1 MKLWGGRFK
10 SETDKLMEEFNSSI
24 SFDIRLLKHDI
35 LGSIAHAKGLYKA
48 GVLTED
54 ELNLI
59 EKGLKEILD
68 ETNVGEIPNDEDV
81 HSYVE
86 RLLTEK
92 IGDVGRKLHTGRSRN
107 DQVATDERLYLRD
120 EIDKIKEDLI
130 KLIDT
135 LKEMA
140 ETYKKAIMPGYT
152 HLQRAQPV
160 TFGHHLLAYV
170 EMFKRDLSRLED
182 MYKRVNVMPLGSGAL
197 AGTTFDIDRKYVA
210 SLLGF
215 DDITLNSM
223 DGVSD
228 RDFVIEFL
236 SFASITMM
244 HLSRFCEEL
253 ILWSTKEFD
262 FIEMDDRFSTGSSMM
277 PQKKNPDAAELIRG
291 KTGRVYGDLITI
303 LTVMK
308 GLSLAYNKDMKEDKE
323 ALFDGIDTLKMSLK
337 VFTEMIKTI
346 KVKTDN
352 MEKAAKYG
360 YMNATDFA
368 DYLVSKGIPF
378 RTAHEIAGK
387 VVLYAIER
395 NLAIEDLPLNEL
407 KKFSDVIDEDVY
419 EAIDLKNTLKK
430 KKTIGAP
437 TSIQS

>member
-10 SETDKLMEEFNSSI
+10 KDLDKLMEDFNSSI
-24 SFDIRLLKHDI
+24 SFDIRLLKYDI
-35 LGSIAHAKGLYKA
+35 MGSIAHAKGLYKA
-48 GVLTED
+48 GVLTEE

-59 EKGLKEILD
+59 EKGLKEIL
-68 ETNVGEIPNDEDV
+68 EESELKEIPQDEDV

-86 RLLTEK
+86 RLLVEK
-92 IGDVGRKLHTGRSRN
+92 IGDTGRKLHTGRSRN

-130 KLIDT
+130 KLINT

-140 ETYKKAIMPGYT
+140 KTYKEAIMPGYT

-160 TFGHHLLAYV
+160 TFGHYLLAYV
-170 EMFKRDLSRLED
+170 EMFKRDLSRLDD
-182 MYKRVNVMPLGSGAL
+182 MMKRVNVMPLGSGAL

-215 DDITLNSM
+215 DDITLNSI

-244 HLSRFCEEL
+244 HLSRFSEEL

-308 GLSLAYNKDMKEDKE
+308 GLPLAYNKDMQEDKE

-368 DYLVSKGIPF
+368 DYLVQKGIPF

-387 VVLYAIER
+387 VVLYALER
-395 NLAIEDLPLNEL
+395 NLAIEDLPLEEL
-407 KKFSDVIDEDVY
+407 KKFSDVIEKDVY
-419 EAIDLKNTLKK
+419 EAIDIKNILKK
-430 KKTIGAP
+430 RKTIGSP
-437 TSIQS
+437 KI

>member
-10 SETDKLMEEFNSSI
+10 KDLDKLMEDFNSSI
-24 SFDIRLLKHDI
+24 SFDIRLLKYDI
-35 LGSIAHAKGLYKA
+35 MGSIAHAKGLYKA
-48 GVLTED
+48 GVLTEE

-59 EKGLKEILD
+59 EKGLKEIL
-68 ETNVGEIPNDEDV
+68 EESELKEIPQDEDV

-86 RLLTEK
+86 RLLVEK

-140 ETYKKAIMPGYT
+140 ETYKETIMPGYT

-160 TFGHHLLAYV
+160 TFGHYLLAYV
-170 EMFKRDLSRLED
+170 EMFKRDLSRLDD
-182 MYKRVNVMPLGSGAL
+182 MMKRVNVMPLGSGAL
-197 AGTTFDIDRKYVA
+197 AGTTFNIDRYYVA

-308 GLSLAYNKDMKEDKE
+308 GLPLAYNKDMQEDKE

-368 DYLVSKGIPF
+368 DYLVQKGIPF

-387 VVLYAIER
+387 VVLYALER
-395 NLAIEDLPLNEL
+395 NLAIEDLPLEEL
-407 KKFSDVIDEDVY
+407 KKFSDVIEKDVY
-419 EAIDLKNTLKK
+419 EAIDIKNILKK
-430 KKTIGAP
+430 RKTIGSP
-437 TSIQS
+437 KI

>member
-92 IGDVGRKLHTGRSRN
+92 IGDTGRKLHTGRSRN

-182 MYKRVNVMPLGSGAL
+182 MVKRVNVMPLGSGAL

-244 HLSRFCEEL
+244 HLSRFSEEL

-308 GLSLAYNKDMKEDKE
+308 GLPLAYNKDMQEDKE

-352 MEKAAKYG
+352 MERAAKYG

-368 DYLVSKGIPF
+368 DYLVQKGIPF

-419 EAIDLKNTLKK
+419 EAIDLKNILKK
-430 KKTIGAP
+430 RKTIGAP
-437 TSIQS
+437 KI

>member
-1 MKLWGGRFK
+1 
-10 SETDKLMEEFNSSI
+10 MEEFNSSI

-308 GLSLAYNKDMKEDKE
+308 GLSLAYNKDMQEDKE

>member
-308 GLSLAYNKDMKEDKE
+308 GLPLAYNKDMQEDKE

-337 VFTEMIKTI
+337 VFIEMIKTI

>member
-1 MKLWGGRFK
+1 KY
-10 SETDKLMEEFNSSI
+10 
-24 SFDIRLLKHDI
+24 DIV
-35 LGSIAHAKGLYKA
+35 GSIAHAKGLYKA
-48 GVLTED
+48 GVLTEE

-59 EKGLKEILD
+59 EKGLKEIL
-68 ETNVGEIPNDEDV
+68 EESELKEISQDEDV

-86 RLLTEK
+86 RLLVEK

-135 LKEMA
+135 LNEMA
-140 ETYKKAIMPGYT
+140 KTYKEAIMPGYT

-182 MYKRVNVMPLGSGAL
+182 MVKRVNVMPLGSGAL

-215 DDITLNSM
+215 DDITLNSI

-308 GLSLAYNKDMKEDKE
+308 GLPLAYNKDMQEDKE

-395 NLAIEDLPLNEL
+395 NLAIEDLALEEL

-419 EAIDLKNTLKK
+419 EAIDLETTLKK
-430 KKTIGAP
+430 KKTIGSP
-437 TSIQS
+437 KI

>member
-10 SETDKLMEEFNSSI
+10 GSTDKLMEEFNSSI
-24 SFDIRLLKHDI
+24 SYDIRLLKYDI
-35 LGSIAHAKGLYKA
+35 QGSIAHAKGLNKA
-48 GVLTED
+48 GVLTDSEFD
-54 ELNLI
+54 LI
-59 EKGLKEILD
+59 EKGLNAIIE
-68 ETNVGEIPNDEDV
+68 ETDMNKIPDDEDV
-81 HSYVE
+81 HTYVE

-92 IGDVGRKLHTGRSRN
+92 IGDAGRKLHTGRSRN

-120 EIDKIKEDLI
+120 VVKEIKNDLN
-130 KLIDT
+130 KLINVLNEQAD
-135 LKEMA
+135 K
-140 ETYKKAIMPGYT
+140 YKDIIMPGYT

-160 TFGHHLLAYV
+160 TLGHHFHAYV
-170 EMFKRDLSRLED
+170 EMFKRDLSRLDD

-197 AGTTFDIDRKYVA
+197 AGTTFEIDRKYVG

-228 RDFVIEFL
+228 RDYIIEFL

-253 ILWSTKEFD
+253 ILWSSKEFD
-262 FIEMDDRFSTGSSMM
+262 FIELDDRYSTGSSMM

-308 GLSLAYNKDMKEDKE
+308 GLPLAYNKDMQEDKE
-323 ALFDGIDTLKMSLK
+323 ALFDGIDTLEICLK
-337 VFTEMIKTI
+337 VFTGMIKTVG
-346 KVKTDN
+346 VKIDN
-352 MEKAAKYG
+352 LGKAAKHG

-378 RTAHEIAGK
+378 REAHEISGK
-387 VVLYAIER
+387 VVLYAIDKKC
-395 NLAIEDLPLNEL
+395 AIEDLPLLEL
-407 KKFSDVIDEDVY
+407 KKFCDVIDVDVY
-419 EAIDLKNTLKK
+419 NAIDLKNTLKK
-430 KKTIGAP
+430 KKTIGSP
-437 TSIQS
+437 SVS

>member
-10 SETDKLMEEFNSSI
+10 SETDKLMEDFNSSI
-24 SFDIRLLKHDI
+24 SFDIRLLKYDI
-35 LGSIAHAKGLYKA
+35 MGSIAHAKGLYKA
-48 GVLTED
+48 GVLTEE

-59 EKGLKEILD
+59 EKGLKEIL
-68 ETNVGEIPNDEDV
+68 EESELKEIPQDEDV

-86 RLLTEK
+86 RLLVEK
-92 IGDVGRKLHTGRSRN
+92 IGDTGRKLHTGRSRN

-130 KLIDT
+130 KLINT

-140 ETYKKAIMPGYT
+140 ETYKEAIMPGYT

-160 TFGHHLLAYV
+160 TFGHYLLAYV
-170 EMFKRDLSRLED
+170 EMFKRDLSRLDD
-182 MYKRVNVMPLGSGAL
+182 MMKRVNVMPLGSGAL

-215 DDITLNSM
+215 DDITLNSI

-244 HLSRFCEEL
+244 HLSRFSEEL

-308 GLSLAYNKDMKEDKE
+308 GLPLAYNKDMQEDKE
-323 ALFDGIDTLKMSLK
+323 ALFDGIDTLKMSLE
-337 VFTEMIKTI
+337 VFTEMIKAI

-368 DYLVSKGIPF
+368 DYLVQKGIPF

-387 VVLYAIER
+387 VVLYALER
-395 NLAIEDLPLNEL
+395 NLAIEDLPLEEL
-407 KKFSDVIDEDVY
+407 KKFSDVIEKDVY
-419 EAIDLKNTLKK
+419 EAIDIKNILKK
-430 KKTIGAP
+430 RKTIGSP
-437 TSIQS
+437 KI

>member
-308 GLSLAYNKDMKEDKE
+308 GLSLAYNKDMQEDKE

>member
-10 SETDKLMEEFNSSI
+10 SDTDKLMEEFNSSI

-35 LGSIAHAKGLYKA
+35 ICSIAHAKGLNKA
-48 GVLTED
+48 GVLTDD
-54 ELNLI
+54 ELDLI
-59 EKGLKEILD
+59 EKSLEEILRD
-68 ETNVGEIPNDEDV
+68 DDINEIPYDEDV
-81 HSYVE
+81 HTYVE

-92 IGDVGRKLHTGRSRN
+92 IGDAGRKLHTGRSRN
-107 DQVATDERLYLRD
+107 DQVATDERLFLRD
-120 EIDKIKEDLI
+120 EMNEIKGDLN
-130 KLIDT
+130 KLIDV
-135 LKEMA
+135 LNELSQS
-140 ETYKKAIMPGYT
+140 YKDTIMPGYT

-160 TFGHHLLAYV
+160 TLGHHLLAYA

-210 SLLGF
+210 SILGF
-215 DDITLNSM
+215 DDITYNSM

-228 RDFVIEFL
+228 RDFIIEFL

-253 ILWSTKEFD
+253 ILWSSREFD

-308 GLSLAYNKDMKEDKE
+308 GLPLAYNKDMQEDKE
-323 ALFDGIDTLKMSLK
+323 ALFDGIDTLKMSLR
-337 VFTEMIKTI
+337 VFTGMISTMRI
-346 KVKTDN
+346 KAEN
-352 MEKAAKYG
+352 MGNAAKYG

-378 RTAHEIAGK
+378 RAAHEISGK
-387 VVLYAIER
+387 VVLYAIDK
-395 NLAIEDLPLNEL
+395 NLAIEDLSLDEL
-407 KKFSDVIDEDVY
+407 KKFSDAIDEDVY
-419 EAIDLKNTLKK
+419 DAIDLKNTLKK
-430 KKTIGAP
+430 KKTIGSP
-437 TSIQS
+437 KI

>member
-308 GLSLAYNKDMKEDKE
+308 GLPLAYNKDMQEDKE

-337 VFTEMIKTI
+337 VFIEMIKTI

-368 DYLVSKGIPF
+368 DYLVQKGIPF

-387 VVLYAIER
+387 VVLYALER
-395 NLAIEDLPLNEL
+395 NLAIEDLSLEEL
-407 KKFSDVIDEDVY
+407 KKFSDVIEKDVY
-419 EAIDLKNTLKK
+419 EAIDIKNILKK
-430 KKTIGAP
+430 RKTIGSP
-437 TSIQS
+437 KI

>member
-1 MKLWGGRFK
+1 
-10 SETDKLMEEFNSSI
+10 MEEFNSSI

-48 GVLTED
+48 GVLTEE

-68 ETNVGEIPNDEDV
+68 EINVGEVPNDEDV

-92 IGDVGRKLHTGRSRN
+92 IGNTGRKLHTGRSRN
-107 DQVATDERLYLRD
+107 DQIATDERLYLRD
-120 EIDKIKEDLI
+120 EINKIKEDLN

-140 ETYKKAIMPGYT
+140 ETYKKVIMPGYT

-160 TFGHHLLAYV
+160 TFGHYLLAYV

-182 MYKRVNVMPLGSGAL
+182 MVKRVNVMPLGSGAL

-308 GLSLAYNKDMKEDKE
+308 GLPLAYNKDMQEDKE

-337 VFTEMIKTI
+337 VFIEMIKTI
-346 KVKTDN
+346 KVKTDK

-368 DYLVSKGIPF
+368 DYLVQKGIPF
-378 RTAHEIAGK
+378 RTAHEITGK
-387 VVLYAIER
+387 VVLYALER
-395 NLAIEDLPLNEL
+395 NLAIEDLSLEEL
-407 KKFSDVIDEDVY
+407 KKFSDVIEKDVY
-419 EAIDLKNTLKK
+419 EAIDIKNILKK
-430 KKTIGAP
+430 RKTIGSP
-437 TSIQS
+437 KI

>member
-92 IGDVGRKLHTGRSRN
+92 IGDTGRKLHTGRSRN
-107 DQVATDERLYLRD
+107 DQVATDERLYLRE

-140 ETYKKAIMPGYT
+140 ETYKEAIMPGYT

-182 MYKRVNVMPLGSGAL
+182 MVKRVNVMPLGSGAL

-308 GLSLAYNKDMKEDKE
+308 GLPLAYNKDMQEDKE
-323 ALFDGIDTLKMSLK
+323 ALFDGIDTLKMSLR

-346 KVKTDN
+346 KVKTEK

-368 DYLVSKGIPF
+368 DYLVQKGIPF

-395 NLAIEDLPLNEL
+395 NLPIEELSLEEL
-407 KKFSDVIDEDVY
+407 KKFSDVIEKDVY
-419 EAIDLKNTLKK
+419 GAIDLKNILKK
-430 KKTIGAP
+430 RKTIGAP
-437 TSIQS
+437 KI

>member
-10 SETDKLMEEFNSSI
+10 SETDKLMEDFNSSI
-24 SFDIRLLKHDI
+24 SFDIRLLKFDI
-35 LGSIAHAKGLYKA
+35 IGSIAHAKGLYKA
-48 GVLTED
+48 GVLTDD
-54 ELNLI
+54 ELGLI
-59 EKGLKEILD
+59 EKGLNEILK
-68 ETNVGEIPNDEDV
+68 ETNVNEIPYDEDV

-92 IGDVGRKLHTGRSRN
+92 IGDAGRKLHTGRSRN
-107 DQVATDERLYLRD
+107 DQVATDVRLYLKNGIN
-120 EIDKIKEDLI
+120 EIEDDI
-130 KLIDT
+130 NKLINVLNEVSNKHKDT
-135 LKEMA
+135 
-140 ETYKKAIMPGYT
+140 IMPGYT

-182 MYKRVNVMPLGSGAL
+182 MYKRVNILPLGSGAL
-197 AGTTFDIDRKYVA
+197 AGTTFNIDRKYVA
-210 SLLGF
+210 SILGF
-215 DDITLNSM
+215 DDIAYNSM

-228 RDFVIEFL
+228 RDFIIEFL

-253 ILWSTKEFD
+253 ILWSSKEFD

-308 GLSLAYNKDMKEDKE
+308 GLPLAYNKDMQEDKE

-346 KVKTDN
+346 KVNTGN
-352 MEKAAKYG
+352 MEKAARYG

-378 RTAHEIAGK
+378 RTAHEITGK

-395 NLAIEDLPLNEL
+395 KSAIEDLPLEEL

-430 KKTIGAP
+430 KKTIGSP
-437 TSIQS
+437 KI

>member
-182 MYKRVNVMPLGSGAL
+182 MVKRVNVMPLGSGAL

-308 GLSLAYNKDMKEDKE
+308 GLSLAYNKDMQEDKE

>member
-48 GVLTED
+48 GVLTEE

-68 ETNVGEIPNDEDV
+68 EINVGEVPNDEDV

-92 IGDVGRKLHTGRSRN
+92 IGNTGRKLHTGRSRN
-107 DQVATDERLYLRD
+107 DQIATDERLYLRD
-120 EIDKIKEDLI
+120 EINKIKEDLN

-140 ETYKKAIMPGYT
+140 ETYKKVIMPGYT

-160 TFGHHLLAYV
+160 TFGHYLLAYV

-182 MYKRVNVMPLGSGAL
+182 MVKRVNVMPLGSGAL

-308 GLSLAYNKDMKEDKE
+308 GLPLAYNKDMQEDKE

-337 VFTEMIKTI
+337 VFIEMIKTI
-346 KVKTDN
+346 KVKTDK

-368 DYLVSKGIPF
+368 DYLVQKGIPF

-387 VVLYAIER
+387 VVLYALER
-395 NLAIEDLPLNEL
+395 NLAIEDLSLEEL
-407 KKFSDVIDEDVY
+407 KKFSDGIEKDVY
-419 EAIDLKNTLKK
+419 EAIDIKNILKK
-430 KKTIGAP
+430 RKTIGSP
-437 TSIQS
+437 KI

>member
-48 GVLTED
+48 GVLTEE

-68 ETNVGEIPNDEDV
+68 EINVGEIPNDEDV

-92 IGDVGRKLHTGRSRN
+92 IGNTGRKLHTGRSRN
-107 DQVATDERLYLRD
+107 DQIATDERLYLRD
-120 EIDKIKEDLI
+120 EINEIKEDLI

-140 ETYKKAIMPGYT
+140 GTYKEAIMPGYT

-182 MYKRVNVMPLGSGAL
+182 MVKRVNVMPLGSGAL

-308 GLSLAYNKDMKEDKE
+308 GLPLAYNKDMQEDKE
-323 ALFDGIDTLKMSLK
+323 ALFDGIDTLEMSLK
-337 VFTEMIKTI
+337 VFIEMIKTI
-346 KVKTDN
+346 KVKTDK

-368 DYLVSKGIPF
+368 DYLVQKGIPF

-387 VVLYAIER
+387 VVLYALER
-395 NLAIEDLPLNEL
+395 NLAIEDLSLEEL
-407 KKFSDVIDEDVY
+407 KKFSDVIEKDVY
-419 EAIDLKNTLKK
+419 EAIDIKNILKK
-430 KKTIGAP
+430 RKTIGSP
-437 TSIQS
+437 KI

>member
-10 SETDKLMEEFNSSI
+10 SETDKLMEDFNSSI
-24 SFDIRLLKHDI
+24 SFDIRLLKYDI
-35 LGSIAHAKGLYKA
+35 MGSIAHAKGLYKA
-48 GVLTED
+48 GVLTEE

-59 EKGLKEILD
+59 EKGLKEIL
-68 ETNVGEIPNDEDV
+68 EESELKEIPQDEDV

-86 RLLTEK
+86 RLLVEK

-140 ETYKKAIMPGYT
+140 ETYKETIMPGYT

-160 TFGHHLLAYV
+160 TFGHYLLAYI
-170 EMFKRDLSRLED
+170 EMFKRDLSRLDD
-182 MYKRVNVMPLGSGAL
+182 MMKRVNVMPLGSGAL
-197 AGTTFDIDRKYVA
+197 AGTTFNIDRYYVA

-308 GLSLAYNKDMKEDKE
+308 GLPLAYNKDMQEDKE

-368 DYLVSKGIPF
+368 DYLVQKGIPF

-395 NLAIEDLPLNEL
+395 NLPIEELSLEEL
-407 KKFSDVIDEDVY
+407 KKFSDVIEKDVY
-419 EAIDLKNTLKK
+419 EAIDIKNILKK
-430 KKTIGAP
+430 RNTIGSP
-437 TSIQS
+437 KI

>member
-308 GLSLAYNKDMKEDKE
+308 GLPLAYNKDMQEDKE

>member
-92 IGDVGRKLHTGRSRN
+92 IGDTGRKLHTGRSRN

-182 MYKRVNVMPLGSGAL
+182 MVKRVNVMPLGSGAL

-244 HLSRFCEEL
+244 HLSRFSEEL

-308 GLSLAYNKDMKEDKE
+308 GLPLAYNKDMQEDKE

-352 MEKAAKYG
+352 MERAAKYG

-368 DYLVSKGIPF
+368 DYLVEKGIPF
-378 RTAHEIAGK
+378 RIAHEIAGK

-395 NLAIEDLPLNEL
+395 NLAIEDLSLEEL

-419 EAIDLKNTLKK
+419 EAIDLKNILKK
-430 KKTIGAP
+430 RKTIGAP
-437 TSIQS
+437 KI

>member
-10 SETDKLMEEFNSSI
+10 KDLDKLMEEFNSSI
-24 SFDIRLLKHDI
+24 SFDIRLLKYDI
-35 LGSIAHAKGLYKA
+35 IGSIAHAKGLYKA
-48 GVLTED
+48 GVLTEE

-59 EKGLKEILD
+59 EKGLKEIL
-68 ETNVGEIPNDEDV
+68 EESELKEIPQDEDV

-86 RLLTEK
+86 RLLVEK

-140 ETYKKAIMPGYT
+140 KTYKEAIMPGYT

-170 EMFKRDLSRLED
+170 EMFKRDLSRLDD
-182 MYKRVNVMPLGSGAL
+182 MMKRVNVMPLGSGAL

-215 DDITLNSM
+215 DDITLNSI

-262 FIEMDDRFSTGSSMM
+262 FVEMDDRFSTGSSMM

-308 GLSLAYNKDMKEDKE
+308 GLPLAYNKDMQEDKE

-337 VFTEMIKTI
+337 VFIEMIKTI

-378 RTAHEIAGK
+378 RTAHEITGK
-387 VVLYAIER
+387 VVLYAIEK
-395 NLAIEDLPLNEL
+395 NLPIEELALEEL
-407 KKFSDVIDEDVY
+407 KKFSDAIDEDVY

-430 KKTIGAP
+430 KKTIGSP
-437 TSIQS
+437 KI

>member
-92 IGDVGRKLHTGRSRN
+92 IGDTGRKLHTGRSRN
-107 DQVATDERLYLRD
+107 DQVATDERLYLRE

-140 ETYKKAIMPGYT
+140 ETYKEAIMPGYT

-160 TFGHHLLAYV
+160 TFGHYLLAYV
-170 EMFKRDLSRLED
+170 EMFKRDLSRLLD
-182 MYKRVNVMPLGSGAL
+182 MKKRVNVMPLGSGAL

-244 HLSRFCEEL
+244 HLSRFSEEL

-308 GLSLAYNKDMKEDKE
+308 GLPLAYNKDMQEDKE
-323 ALFDGIDTLKMSLK
+323 ALFDGIDTLKMSLR

-346 KVKTDN
+346 KVKTEK

-368 DYLVSKGIPF
+368 DYLVQKGIPF

-395 NLAIEDLPLNEL
+395 NLPIEELSLEEL
-407 KKFSDVIDEDVY
+407 KKFSDVIEKDVY
-419 EAIDLKNTLKK
+419 GAIDLKNILKK
-430 KKTIGAP
+430 RKTIGAP
-437 TSIQS
+437 KI

>member
-48 GVLTED
+48 GVLTEE

-68 ETNVGEIPNDEDV
+68 EINVGEVPNDEDV

-92 IGDVGRKLHTGRSRN
+92 IGNTGRKLHTGRSRN
-107 DQVATDERLYLRD
+107 DQIATDERLYLRD
-120 EIDKIKEDLI
+120 EINKIKEDLN

-140 ETYKKAIMPGYT
+140 ETYKKVIMPGYT

-160 TFGHHLLAYV
+160 TFGHYLLAYV

-182 MYKRVNVMPLGSGAL
+182 MVKRVNVMPLGSGAL

-308 GLSLAYNKDMKEDKE
+308 GLPLAYNKDMQEDKE

-337 VFTEMIKTI
+337 VFIEMIKTI
-346 KVKTDN
+346 KVKTDK

-368 DYLVSKGIPF
+368 DYL
-378 RTAHEIAGK
+378 
-387 VVLYAIER
+387 
-395 NLAIEDLPLNEL
+395 
-407 KKFSDVIDEDVY
+407 
-419 EAIDLKNTLKK
+419 
-430 KKTIGAP
+430 
-437 TSIQS
+437 

>member
-10 SETDKLMEEFNSSI
+10 KDLDKLMEDFNSSI
-24 SFDIRLLKHDI
+24 SFDIRLLKYDI
-35 LGSIAHAKGLYKA
+35 VGSIAHAKGLYKA

-68 ETNVGEIPNDEDV
+68 EINVREIKNDEDV

-120 EIDKIKEDLI
+120 EIDEIKEDLI

-135 LKEMA
+135 LNEMA
-140 ETYKKAIMPGYT
+140 KTYKEAIMPGYT

-182 MYKRVNVMPLGSGAL
+182 MVKRVNVMPLGSGAL

-215 DDITLNSM
+215 DDITLNSI

-244 HLSRFCEEL
+244 HLSRFSEEL

-308 GLSLAYNKDMKEDKE
+308 GLPLAYNKDMQEDKE

-337 VFTEMIKTI
+337 VFIEMIKTI

-395 NLAIEDLPLNEL
+395 NLAIEDLALEEL

-419 EAIDLKNTLKK
+419 EAIDLETTLKK
-430 KKTIGAP
+430 KKTIGSP
-437 TSIQS
+437 KI